1 MTVKELIGILEKA
14 DEDAA
19 VMLLMDADEHL
30 DNASNIWA
38 VQRYD
43 ELYGGEKADEYKKQ
57 VILVSE

>member
-1 MTVKELIGILEKA
+1 MTTQPRKA
-14 DEDAA
+14 VRDEDAT
-19 VMLLMDADEHL
+19 VMLSTGAGEHL

-43 ELYGGEKADEYKKQ
+43 ELYGEERADEYKKQ